1 MNADEDE
8 GKKKKMKRRGGL
20 HEELTEKIIRGSFA
34 VSNTLGCGFL
44 EKVYENAL
52 VVELRRMG
60 LRVAQQAPVRVVYA
74 EQTVGEYVADVIVE
88 GAVLVEIKA
97 TVEDHPIY
105 VAQTLNYLKAT
116 RLPVGLLI
124 NFGQPRL
131 QYRRLI
137 LTHKPMA

>member
-34 VSNTLGCGFL
+34 VSNMLGCGFL

>member
-34 VSNTLGCGFL
+34 VSNMLGCGFL

-131 QYRRLI
+131 QYRRLV
-137 LTHKPMA
+137 LTHNPIT